1 MSTLDRLAAAQGST
15 KRDVAAMTTAIAE
28 RDADAPVRAVF
39 REDRYGLFEY
49 AGTVATVSDGSRL
62 LAARTFDSGTGKP
75 TTPLRAFEALEA
87 LEALGDLDGDTVDAT
102 DLAHGDLASARLE
115 HSLYGQF
122 DVTGVALQT
131 PDGGRTLVGEW
142 IVADAGKPAPTVTE
156 VRRIASAGEH
166 DIAVPSQLA
175 HVETDVV

>member
-1 MSTLDRLAAAQGST
+1 MSTLDRLTAAQGSA
-15 KRDVAAMTTAIAE
+15 KRDVAAMTTAIAD

-62 LAARTFDSGTGKP
+62 LAARAFDSGTGKP
-75 TTPLRAFEALEA
+75 TTPLRAFEALTE
-87 LEALGDLDGDTVDAT
+87 LGDLDGDVVAAT

-115 HSLYGQF
+115 HPLYGQF

-131 PDGGRTLVGEW
+131 PDGSRTLIGEW
-142 IVADAGKPAPTVTE
+142 IVADAGAAAPTVVE
-156 VRRIASAGEH
+156 VHRIASAGDH
-166 DIAVPSQLA
+166 DIAVPAQLA
-175 HVETDVV
+175 HVETDVL

>member
-1 MSTLDRLAAAQGST
+1 MSTLDRLAAAQGSS

-28 RDADAPVRAVF
+28 RDADALVRAIF

-62 LAARTFDSGTGKP
+62 LAARAFDSGTGKP
-75 TTPLRAFEALEA
+75 TVPLRAFEALT
-87 LEALGDLDGDTVDAT
+87 DLDALDGEKIDAT
-102 DLAHGDLASARLE
+102 DLAHGDLATARLE
-115 HSLYGQF
+115 HSLYGAF
-122 DVTGVALQT
+122 DVSGVALQT
-131 PDGGRTLVGEW
+131 PDGSRTLIGEW
-142 IVADAGKPAPTVTE
+142 IVADAGKAAPTVTE

-166 DIAVPSQLA
+166 DVSVPPQLA

>member
-1 MSTLDRLAAAQGST
+1 MGTIDRLTAAQGST
-15 KRDVAAMTTAIAE
+15 KRDLAAMTTAIAE

-62 LAARTFDSGTGKP
+62 LAARAFDSGTGKP
-75 TTPLRAFEALEA
+75 TTPLRAFEALET
-87 LEALGDLDGDTVDAT
+87 LGYLDGETVDAT
-102 DLAHGDLASARLE
+102 ALAHGDLASARLE
-115 HSLYGQF
+115 HALYGQF

-131 PDGGRTLVGEW
+131 PDGGRTLIGEW
-142 IVADAGKPAPTVTE
+142 IVADAGKTALTVTE
-156 VRRIASAGEH
+156 VRRIASAGDH
-166 DIAVPSQLA
+166 DVVVPPPLA

>member
-1 MSTLDRLAAAQGST
+1 MSTLDRLVAAQASS

-62 LAARTFDSGTGKP
+62 LAARAFDSGTGKP
-75 TTPLRAFEALEA
+75 TTPLRAFES
-87 LEALGDLDGDTVDAT
+87 LGELADLDGDAIEAT

-115 HSLYGQF
+115 HSLYGTF

-131 PDGGRTLVGEW
+131 PDGSRTLIGEW
-142 IVADAGKPAPTVTE
+142 IVADRGAPATTVVE

-166 DIAVPSQLA
+166 DIAVPAQLA

>member
-28 RDADAPVRAVF
+28 RGADAPVRAVF

-62 LAARTFDSGTGKP
+62 LAARAFDSGTGKP

-87 LEALGDLDGDTVDAT
+87 LDDLDGDAVDAV
-102 DLAHGDLASARLE
+102 DLAHGDLASARIE

-131 PDGGRTLVGEW
+131 LDGGRTLIGEW
-142 IVADAGKPAPTVTE
+142 IVADAGKPAPNVTE

>member
-1 MSTLDRLAAAQGST
+1 MSTLDRLAAAQGSS
-15 KRDVAAMTTAIAE
+15 KRDVAAMTSAIAE

-62 LAARTFDSGTGKP
+62 LAARSFDSGTGKP
-75 TTPLRAFEALEA
+75 TTPLRAFEALET
-87 LEALGDLDGDTVDAT
+87 LGDLDGEVIGAT
-102 DLAHGDLASARLE
+102 DLEHGDLASARLE
-115 HSLYGQF
+115 HSLYEQF

-131 PDGGRTLVGEW
+131 PDGGRTLIGEW
-142 IVADAGKPAPTVTE
+142 IVADAGKAAPTVTE
-156 VRRIASAGEH
+156 VRRIASVGNH
-166 DIAVPSQLA
+166 DITVPSQLA